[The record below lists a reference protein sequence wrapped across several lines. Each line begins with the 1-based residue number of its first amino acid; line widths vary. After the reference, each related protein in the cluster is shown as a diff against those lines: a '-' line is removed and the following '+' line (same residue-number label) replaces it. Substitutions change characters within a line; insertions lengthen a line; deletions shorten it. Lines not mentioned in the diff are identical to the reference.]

1 MRRWLAVL
9 AVGLSAL
16 TGLAGGAAAAD
27 SPRALTLKEALR
39 QAAQA
44 NPTLKIA
51 RLEELIADEEAVR
64 ARAGFLPQ
72 VKGSLG
78 HTLYDDPV
86 KVRIRGAGPFG
97 PGSFP
102 MTNRNFWSS
111 QVVTEQTVF
120 DLATFSRYQA
130 AVLGKGVSRL
140 DSAQVRD
147 KLFLAVCQGYFRV
160 LRAEKMVMVAEQ
172 EVKQLREH
180 LKNARNLYDV
190 GLTTYNDVLQAE
202 VALADAEQ
210 RLISARSDL
219 TTAQA
224 QLNKLLGLPL
234 ETALRLA
241 EESDLTVFPGDL
253 PQAAQRA
260 LGQRPDLKAAETR
273 IRQGEK
279 AVTQAQAG
287 YYPRVYLQGGHAW
300 QQNDSWVHDHQWFA
314 LLGLQW
320 SLFSGFDTRAQ
331 VRQARER
338 LEQLRLKRQDLSEQV
353 KLEVQT
359 AYLDVRDTAERLR
372 VTQKAVSQGE
382 ENLRLNE
389 ERYKEQVGTATDV
402 IDAQTLL
409 TKARV
414 NFYNAR
420 YDHQMAKATLLW
432 AVGAINELLSDKK
445 P

>member
-1 MRRWLAVL
+1 MRRLVAGLTVILLVL
-9 AVGLSAL
+9 IGK
-16 TGLAGGAAAAD
+16 TGTAGAAEP
-27 SPRALTLKEALR
+27 PRQLTLREALR
-39 QAAQA
+39 QAAQT

-51 RLEELIADEEAVR
+51 RLEELIADEEAAR
-64 ARAGFLPQ
+64 ARAGYLPQ

-78 HTLYDDPV
+78 HTLYDNPV
-86 KVRIRGAGPFG
+86 KVRIRGTEAFG

-111 QVVTEQTVF
+111 QVVAEQTVF

-130 AVLGKGVSRL
+130 AVLGKAVSRL
-140 DSAQVRD
+140 DAAQVRD
-147 KLFLAVCQGYFRV
+147 NLFLSVCQGYFRV
-160 LRAEKMVMVAEQ
+160 LRAEKMVVVAEQ

-210 RLISARSDL
+210 RLISAKSDL

-224 QLNKLLGLPL
+224 QLNKLLGLPI
-234 ETALRLA
+234 ETPVKLA
-241 EESDLTVFPGDL
+241 EEAELTVPPGDL
-253 PQAAQRA
+253 PQAARTA
-260 LGQRPDLKAAETR
+260 LNQRPDLKAAETR

-279 AVTQAQAG
+279 TVTQAQAG
-287 YYPRVYLQGGHAW
+287 FYPRIFLQGGHTW
-300 QQNDSWVHDHQWFA
+300 QQNDSWVHDHQWFGI
-314 LLGLQW
+314 LGLQW

-331 VRQARER
+331 VRQAKER
-338 LEQLRLKRQDLSEQV
+338 LEQLRLKRQDLSDQV

-359 AYLDVRDTAERLR
+359 AYLDVRDTAERIR

-414 NFYNAR
+414 NFFNAR
-420 YDHQMAKATLLW
+420 YDHQMAKATFLW
-432 AVGAINELLSDKK
+432 AVGAITDLLSH
-445 P
+445 PQP